1 MCPKDI
7 WDILHMYI
15 ALHIFSDNKG
25 AYEIDE
31 LSPLF
36 LTFLK
41 MAVLKKIEIC
51 FWNGEVKKYLG
62 FGW

>member
-1 MCPKDI
+1 
-7 WDILHMYI
+7 MYI
-15 ALHIFSDNKG
+15 TLHIFSDNKG

-36 LTFLK
+36 ITFLK

-51 FWNGEVKKYLG
+51 F
-62 FGW
+62 